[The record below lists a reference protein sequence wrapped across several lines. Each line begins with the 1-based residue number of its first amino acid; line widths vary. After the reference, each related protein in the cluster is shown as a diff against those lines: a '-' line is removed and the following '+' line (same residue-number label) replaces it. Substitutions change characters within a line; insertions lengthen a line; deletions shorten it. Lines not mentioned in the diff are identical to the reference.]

1 MIRAS
6 ISARSGLTDDVR
18 LVKKADLI
26 LRLESDAYLVV
37 VAVFK
42 TAAPALCA
50 GG

>member
-1 MIRAS
+1 MIS
-6 ISARSGLTDDVR
+6 YTFVIVPVESG
-18 LVKKADLI
+18 
-26 LRLESDAYLVV
+26 AYLVV